1 MQGLSEFINHTMP
14 EWNVPGLAIAIVKDN
29 QIIFCEGF
37 GLRDG
42 NNNLKVTPKTLFA
55 IGSCTKAFTTM
66 AMGILVDRGQLD
78 WDQPVRN
85 YLPSF
90 KLYDSYAS
98 EHITPRDLVTHRS
111 GLPRHDAMWYR
122 THFTREE
129 IINRLQ
135 YLEPTQELRTVF
147 QYNNLMYLAA
157 GYLVGAIA
165 GCTWEEFVQQ
175 EILNP
180 LGMGNSNF
188 SVDASQK
195 TDDFAHPYLHKN
207 EEVKEIPFLNIDVVG
222 PAGCI
227 NSNVTDMAQWLLLH
241 LNGGKFS
248 ERQIISANN
257 LRQMYTPQIVEPNPQ
272 EEREVLNPSYGL
284 GWAIYGYRGYKVVQ
298 HGGGIDGFSALTTL
312 LPQDNIGIVVLTN
325 LNASPLHSIVTYY
338 VCDRLLNLEP
348 VAWSD
353 RLKEKV
359 AIAKESTTKTQEKIA
374 AERQPGTHPGH
385 ALEDYTG
392 NYEHPAYGMISVE
405 LKQNNLI
412 STYNSMSSQ
421 LQHYHYDT
429 FVSYSELAE
438 MLDMPPDLISFVT
451 DKKGDVTSLY
461 VPMEPALKDAVFTR
475 MPEKSM
481 TEVSFL
487 AKFVGEYELTGQTL
501 TISLRGEG
509 LIASLTGQ
517 PDYELVPDKDSEFN
531 LKGLSGFSIKFTQ
544 DAAGIV
550 SEAVINQPNGAFTAT
565 KKTSRDW

>member
-1 MQGLSEFINHTMP
+1 MQGLSEFINNTMP
-14 EWNVPGLAIAIVKDN
+14 QWNVPGLAIAIVKDN

-37 GLRDG
+37 GLRDIK
-42 NNNLKVTPKTLFA
+42 NNLKVTPKTLFA

-78 WDQPVRN
+78 WDLPVRN

-90 KLYDSYAS
+90 KLYDSYVS

-135 YLEPTQELRTVF
+135 YLEPTKELRTVF

-157 GYLVGAIA
+157 GYLVGEIA
-165 GCTWEEFVQQ
+165 GCTWEEFVQR
-175 EILNP
+175 EILQT
-180 LGMGNSNF
+180 LGMVSSNF
-188 SVDASQK
+188 SVEASQK
-195 TDDFAHPYLHKN
+195 TDDFACPYLHKN

-222 PAGCI
+222 PAGSI
-227 NSNVTDMAQWLLLH
+227 NSNITDMAQWLLLH
-241 LNGGKFS
+241 LNGDK
-248 ERQIISANN
+248 QMISPSN
-257 LRQMYTPQIVEPNPQ
+257 LTQMYTPQIVEPNPQ

-284 GWAIYGYRGYKVVQ
+284 GWAIYAYRGYKIVQ

-312 LPQDNIGIVVLTN
+312 LPQDNIGVVVLTN
-325 LNASPLHSIVTYY
+325 LNASPLHSIVTFY
-338 VCDRLLNLEP
+338 VCDRLLNLDP
-348 VAWSD
+348 VPWND
-353 RLKEKV
+353 RIKEGV
-359 AIAKESTTKTQEKIA
+359 AKGKESKTKAKEKIA
-374 AERQPGTHPGH
+374 AERQPGTQPSHP
-385 ALEDYTG
+385 LEDYTG
-392 NYEHPAYGMISVE
+392 NYEHPAYGIISVE
-405 LKQNNLI
+405 LKDNNLTT
-412 STYNSMSSQ
+412 TYNSIVSQ

-429 FVSYSELAE
+429 FASYSEVGE
-438 MLDMPPDLISFVT
+438 MLELPPDLISFVT

-487 AKFVGEYELTGQTL
+487 EKFVGEYELAGQTL

-517 PDYELVPDKDSEFN
+517 PDYELVPYEGSEFN
-531 LKGLSGFSIKFTQ
+531 LKNLSGFSIKFTK

-550 SEAVINQPNGAFTAT
+550 TEAVITQPNGTFTAT